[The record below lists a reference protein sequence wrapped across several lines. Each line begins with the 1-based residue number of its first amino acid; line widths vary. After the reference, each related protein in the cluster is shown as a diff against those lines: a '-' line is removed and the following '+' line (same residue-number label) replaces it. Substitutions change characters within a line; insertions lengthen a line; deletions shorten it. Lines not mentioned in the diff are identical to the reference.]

1 MYGSMNEFNC
11 IFLIGAV
18 FLFSMIS
25 CSDET
30 TAPENPVLSDIILE
44 SNHHFA
50 DSLTVSVA
58 ASDPQGLDDVDSV
71 WGRFSYLGEAS
82 NEETIYFLDN
92 GLEGDSVAGDG
103 RYSARF
109 IPLAGQFE
117 LGYYTLFIK
126 SADASGN
133 LSAEVTGLFWSID
146 GDGPV
151 LCNPLAPDS
160 LQRGSEGT
168 SQVTVIAYDPDGLA
182 DIDSVY
188 FISTRP
194 DGSSNGAHL
203 YMFDDGST
211 YDDAVAGDGQYTI
224 TIQHPDSS
232 SQLGDYVFTFY
243 ALDIQENQ
251 SNNPEHILTVY

>member
-1 MYGSMNEFNC
+1 MNKLEV
-11 IFLIGAV
+11 V
-18 FLFSMIS
+18 FIAAALLSFSMIS
-25 CSDET
+25 CGDDGTE
-30 TAPENPVLSDIILE
+30 PQNPALSDLVLE

-58 ASDPQGLDDVDSV
+58 AGDPQGLDDIDSV
-71 WGRFSYLGEAS
+71 WGRFSYLGDAS
-82 NEETIYFLDN
+82 DEETIRFLDD
-92 GLEGDSVAGDG
+92 GTEGDSAAGDG
-103 RYSARF
+103 RYSVRF
-109 IPLAGQFE
+109 LPLAGQFE
-117 LGYYTLFIK
+117 LGYYMLYIR
-126 SADASGN
+126 AVDASGN
-133 LSAEVTGLFWSID
+133 LSEEATGLFWSID

-151 LCNPLAPDS
+151 LCNPVAPDS

-168 SQVTVIAYDPDGLA
+168 SQVTIIAYDPDGLG

-194 DGSSNGAHL
+194 DSSSNGNHL

-224 TIQHPDSS
+224 TIQHPSGS

-243 ALDIQENQ
+243 AIDMQGNP